1 MCRVIRGG
9 VLDRLAG
16 RGLRRP
22 GDDRGAVA
30 VIVAILLGGGVLLGF
45 LALTVDVG
53 ALYLEHQQL
62 QSGADSAALA
72 VAKAC
77 ATNAPQCTDDGTIV
91 AYAQH
96 YADANSDDQT
106 SKVAEVCGDVP
117 GGQLAP
123 CGPINNNLT
132 DCIGDPPGN
141 GAAYVEVRLST
152 QTLDGKFV
160 LPPVFAQTMAG
171 NEGYTGASVGACAR
185 AGWGSGLNVLAMT
198 ASVCEYNVATADNT
212 HFADPQNPQPS
223 DQHVFMIWD
232 QHFDCPGS
240 HPEYEPPPDSGHSP
254 SDFGSGQ
261 MGFIN
266 DGSDCAASIPANGNV
281 HGYFWEHEIFTILPL
296 SCETA
301 LRQLWTSS
309 ESVYLP
315 VYDQES
321 GPQDNINYHVQ
332 WLAPFVVTGF
342 QFGPPVPGYGVH
354 DEPSVLSGGNDPCL
368 HMFQRCVSGYFT
380 GPLIPINHA
389 VPSNDTTV
397 KLIG

>member
-1 MCRVIRGG
+1 VCRVIRGG

-53 ALYLEHQQL
+53 ELYLEHQQL

-77 ATNAPQCTDDGTIV
+77 ATNAPQCTDAGTIL
-91 AYAQH
+91 AFAQH
-96 YADANSDDQT
+96 YADQNSDDQT
-106 SKVAEVCGDVP
+106 SHVAEVCGTAP
-117 GGQLAP
+117 GGQLNS
-123 CGPINNNLT
+123 CGPPNNNNLA

-141 GAAYVEVRLST
+141 GAPYVEVRLST

-171 NEGYTGASVGACAR
+171 NEGYTGAAVGACAR
-185 AGWGSGLNVLAMT
+185 AGWGAGVNVLAM
-198 ASVCEYNVATADNT
+198 AISECEYNTT
-212 HFADPQNPQPS
+212 HVVSDPQNPQPS
-223 DQHVFMIWD
+223 DQHVFMIWA
-232 QHFDCPGS
+232 QHFDCQDPGLRS
-240 HPEYEPPPDSGHSP
+240 NYQPPPPSGDNP
-254 SDFGSGQ
+254 RDFGYGQ
-261 MGFIN
+261 IGFVN
-266 DGSDCAASIPANGNV
+266 DGLDCAAAVPANGHV
-281 HGYFWEHEIFTILPL
+281 QGLFWEHRRGTILPS

-301 LRQLWTSS
+301 LRLLWTSG
-309 ESVYLP
+309 ETIYLP
-315 VYDQES
+315 VYDHES

-342 QFGPPVPGYGVH
+342 QFGPPTSGH
-354 DEPSVLSGGNDPCL
+354 DEPSVLSGGHDPCTATR
-368 HMFQRCVSGYFT
+368 QRCVSGYFT
-380 GPLIPINHA
+380 GPLISIANG
-389 VPSNDTTV
+389 VPSNDAHV